1 MPEQSKIQNLKSKIE
16 AIERDCGGEIRLAAR
31 DLQTGE
37 TTEYHADRKVKT
49 ASVIKLPIL
58 VHLALNVAEGR
69 CDWNETLELTEAEKV
84 GGAGVLSRMTAGLR
98 LPLGDLAY
106 LMTAISD
113 NTATN
118 MLIAHLGVAPVNE
131 RMAGFGLTET
141 RLLRKS
147 YSPDTPESAVYGMG
161 VTTPN
166 EMLRLLV
173 LLHENQIGSFGAKE
187 TILDFLFQQQIR
199 DRIPRYLP
207 PDWRYLGKTGG
218 IDGVRNDAGI
228 VTALDGRMFALSLF
242 VQNLPPGDWTA
253 DNPGLIALARLAEN
267 LVQ

>member
-1 MPEQSKIQNLKSKIE
+1 M
-16 AIERDCGGEIRLAAR
+16 
-31 DLQTGE
+31 
-37 TTEYHADRKVKT
+37 
-49 ASVIKLPIL
+49 
-58 VHLALNVAEGR
+58 
-69 CDWNETLELTEAEKV
+69 LELTDAEKV
-84 GGAGVLSRMTAGLR
+84 GGAGVLSGMTAGLK
-98 LPLGDLAY
+98 LSLHDTAY

-118 MLIAHLGVAPVNE
+118 MLIEFLGVAPVNE
-131 RMAGFGLTET
+131 RMKNFGLTET

-166 EMLRLLV
+166 EMLRLLL
-173 LLHENQIGSFGAKE
+173 LLHENQIGSFRAKE
-187 TILDFLFQQQIR
+187 EVMDFLFAQQIR

-218 IDGVRNDAGI
+218 VEGVRNDVGI
-228 VTALDGRMFALSLF
+228 VTAPDGRAFALSLF
-242 VQNLPPGDWTA
+242 IQNLPHGDWTA
-253 DNPGLIALARLAEN
+253 DNPGLIALARLAKN